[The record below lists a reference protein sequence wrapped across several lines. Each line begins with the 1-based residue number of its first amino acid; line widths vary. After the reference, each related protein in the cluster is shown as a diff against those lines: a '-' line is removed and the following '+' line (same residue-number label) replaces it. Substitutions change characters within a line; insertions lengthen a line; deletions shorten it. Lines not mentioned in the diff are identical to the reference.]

1 MSKKDIGE
9 ELPSNSMTK
18 KIAPIRPTAGG
29 ERPEAP
35 KRRARQQIV
44 QASKR
49 RKTFSQAIAGLLF
62 NAVTR
67 NIGEYII
74 HEVIV
79 PTGKTMIEDL
89 VKGSIEMIL
98 YNGETGRYSGKS
110 RDAGTSKVSYGSYYR
125 KEEDRRRPDRRPG
138 RPGSHFN
145 LEDIFF
151 TGRDAGKD
159 AAAVLDALCDELE
172 EYSEV
177 SVATYFELAGVD
189 GATWTHNKW
198 GWKDLSKAYCTHTR
212 NGYMIV
218 LPEPEELD

>member
-1 MSKKDIGE
+1 MPKKDIVE
-9 ELPSNSMTK
+9 ELPSNSMIK
-18 KIAPIRPTAGG
+18 RVAPIRPTDGG
-29 ERPEAP
+29 EKIERPQRRV
-35 KRRARQQIV
+35 KRQIV
-44 QASKR
+44 QAQR
-49 RKTFSQAIAGLLF
+49 RKKTLAESIAALFF

-89 VKGSIEMIL
+89 VKGTIEMVL
-98 YNGETGRYSGKS
+98 YNGETKRYSGSS
-110 RDAGTSKVSYGSYYR
+110 RDAGTSKVSYGSYYKR
-125 KEEDRRRPDRRPG
+125 DEDRRGSVRRSR
-138 RPGSHFN
+138 RPGSHFDLDN
-145 LEDIFF
+145 IFF

-177 SVATYFELAGVD
+177 SVATYFDLAGVD